1 MTKQYHVPGLV
12 HDVSTGYIQRNKLRR
27 KRNKGIR
34 RTPEQFGICDHIF
47 LFADNLETLHKM
59 IEELQ
64 KENIKAGLNIN
75 IAKTEIIANKCIN
88 DTWKITINDEET
100 KKTQ

>member
-1 MTKQYHVPGLV
+1 MV
-12 HDVSTGYIQRNKLRR
+12 
-27 KRNKGIR
+27 
-34 RTPEQFGICDHIF
+34 
-47 LFADNLETLHKM
+47 
-59 IEELQ
+59 EELQ

-75 IAKTEIIANKCIN
+75 TAKTEIIINKCIT

>member
-1 MTKQYHVPGLV
+1 M
-12 HDVSTGYIQRNKLRR
+12 
-27 KRNKGIR
+27 
-34 RTPEQFGICDHIF
+34 
-47 LFADNLETLHKM
+47 LHKM

-75 IAKTEIIANKCIN
+75 IAKTEIIVNKCIN
-88 DTWKITINDEET
+88 DTWKITINEAEA